1 MATIT
6 AGQITPVGGSYGQV
20 GASYTP
26 YNTNVVTSITGAG
39 YSGTFIPT
47 LWSAK
52 LNAKFYAASTFA
64 DICNRDWEGDVS
76 NLGDKVVINNIPDIV
91 INDYVVGGNLNY
103 QTPKP
108 NAIEL
113 AVDRAKYYAFNVS
126 DVLDYQAKP
135 DLMNM
140 FSDDAA
146 QQMRVVIDSTCL
158 FRTIIGTASNPSGP
172 GTGNSG
178 ATAGVRSGAFNLGTN
193 ASPVS
198 ITGANVLQ
206 KILELAS
213 VLDEQNIPESGRWL
227 LIDPL
232 TRTLLMQSNL
242 AQAQFMG
249 DDKSMVRNGLIG
261 TIDRFKVYVSNLLPR
276 ATAATPTTWVSGD
289 GTESNNTGGVAR
301 RAIVAGH
308 TSAIAFASQMTKTE
322 QLRNPTDFGD
332 LVRGMQ
338 IYGHKVVKPESLA
351 LLIAA

>member
-6 AGQITPVGGSYGQV
+6 AGQVTPVGGSYAAV
-20 GASYTP
+20 GGT
-26 YNTNVVTSITGAG
+26 YNGSAVTGAA

-76 NLGDKVVINNIPDIV
+76 NLGDKVVINNIPDIT
-91 INDYVVGGNLNY
+91 ISDYVVGGNLSY

-140 FSDDAA
+140 FADDAS

-158 FRTIIGTASNPSGP
+158 YRTFNQGASANR
-172 GTGNSG
+172 G
-178 ATAGVRSGAFNLGTN
+178 ATAGAKSGSFNMGTD
-193 ASPVS
+193 AAPVAL
-198 ITGANVLQ
+198 TGANVLQ
-206 KILELAS
+206 KILEMAS
-213 VLDEQNIPESGRWL
+213 ILDEQNVPDSGRWIVL
-227 LIDPL
+227 DPM

-249 DDKSMVRNGLIG
+249 DDKSVVRNGLIG
-261 TIDRFKVYVSNLLPR
+261 TIDRFKVYVSNQLPYKAASATVWTSGFGDETSTSGSSFGSR
-276 ATAATPTTWVSGD
+276 A
-289 GTESNNTGGVAR
+289 
-301 RAIVAGH
+301 RAVVAGH

-332 LVRGMQ
+332 LVRGLQ
-338 IYGHKVVKPESLA
+338 VFGHKVVKPESLS
-351 LLIAA
+351 LLVCY